1 MEIRH
6 STFAHIIL
14 PGHDSITGF
23 NKKWLTLLALS
34 LGTMMVPINASIT
47 NVSLPTISVF
57 FGVGLATAQWVLI
70 SYLITLLGFV
80 LFFSR
85 LGDFY
90 GQERVYLAGLAGFVF
105 TSLLCSLS
113 PSIEAL
119 ILFRGLQGLTAA
131 MMISV
136 SMALV
141 RRSFPAP
148 ELGRALG
155 IYAVAIAAGLALG
168 PAIGG
173 IVSSFMGW
181 RAIFLVNLPVGILDF
196 VFCFHVLKRSQRL
209 IVKWDIP
216 GTILQFVCLFL
227 VVYSLNLVENGDFTL
242 AVITGALAITTF
254 LGFVYQ
260 ELRCQNPVLK
270 LDLFRNHTFTA
281 FTLSLHFNYICMYM
295 MFFAVP
301 FYLQKVLHLDSG
313 TTGFVLTASPIIMMT
328 VSPLSGM
335 VADRFGSRA
344 PAFLGSMVSAL
355 ALLYMTQLNV
365 NSSAWDVFF
374 SLALLGLGAALFQ
387 SPTNRTLMSEL
398 PSEKAGVASGIIA
411 TTRNL
416 GMVFAVCY
424 AGLLIH
430 LAISP
435 DMMQSTHLAGQ
446 AAADLTSGLHLV
458 VILGAILSVG
468 MAFLSLVGLK
478 NKKNTVVKYEK
489 VAVEKTIEVEKKVL
503 GTISSVI
510 MVMGGNHHSK

>member
-1 MEIRH
+1 
-6 STFAHIIL
+6 
-14 PGHDSITGF
+14 
-23 NKKWLTLLALS
+23 
-34 LGTMMVPINASIT
+34 MVPINASIT

-57 FGVGLATAQWVLI
+57 FNVGLATAQWVLI

-85 LGDFY
+85 LGDFL
-90 GQERVYLAGLAGFVF
+90 GQERVYLAGLVGFVV

-119 ILFRGLQGLTAA
+119 IVFRGLQGVAAA

-173 IVSSFMGW
+173 MLSGLMGW

-196 VFCFHVLKRSQRL
+196 AFCFLVLKRSTRKQ
-209 IVKWDIP
+209 VKWDLP
-216 GTILQFVCLFL
+216 GTVLQFVCLFL
-227 VVYSLNLVENGDFTL
+227 IVYTLNLVENGDYST
-242 AVITGALAITTF
+242 AIITGG
-254 LGFVYQ
+254 LGLSTLIGFIYQ
-260 ELRCQNPVLK
+260 ELRCRNPVLK
-270 LDLFRNHTFTA
+270 LDLFRNRTFSA
-281 FTLSLHFNYICMYM
+281 FNLSLHLNYLCMYM

-301 FYLQKVLHLDSG
+301 FYLQKVLHLDSA
-313 TTGFVLTASPIIMMT
+313 TTGLVLTASPILMMT

-335 VADRFGSRA
+335 VADKFGSRF
-344 PAFLGSMVSAL
+344 PAFLGSVVSAL
-355 ALLYMTQLNV
+355 ALLSMTRLTIY
-365 NSSAWDVFF
+365 SSAWDVFF

-387 SPTNRTLMSEL
+387 SPTNRKLMSVL
-398 PSEKAGVASGIIA
+398 PSENAGVASGILA

-430 LAISP
+430 STISP
-435 DMMQSTHLAGQ
+435 DLMQSAELAGQ
-446 AAADLTSGLHLV
+446 AAQDLTNGLHRV
-458 VILGAILSVG
+458 VFLGAILSGV
-468 MAFLSLVGLK
+468 MAILSIAGLK
-478 NKKNTVVKYEK
+478 NKKETVVKYEK
-489 VAVEKTIEVEKKVL
+489 VAVEKTIKVEKKVV
-503 GTISSVI
+503 GTISSIV
-510 MVMGGNHHSK
+510 MVMGGHQSK

>member
-1 MEIRH
+1 MDIRH
-6 STFAHIIL
+6 PTFAYTIL
-14 PGHDSITGF
+14 PGHDTITGF
-23 NKKWLTLLALS
+23 NKKWQILLALS

-80 LFFSR
+80 LLFSR

-90 GQERVYLAGLAGFVF
+90 GQERVYLAGLAGFVT

-119 ILFRGLQGLTAA
+119 IVFRGLQGLAAA

-141 RRSFPAP
+141 RRSFPSP

-173 IVSSFMGW
+173 TISGFMGW

-196 VFCFHVLKRSQRL
+196 IFCFRVLKRSQRQK
-209 IVKWDIP
+209 VKWDLP
-216 GTILQFVCLFL
+216 GTALQFVGLFL
-227 VVYSLNLVENGDFTL
+227 IVYTLNLVENGDFPL
-242 AVITGALAITTF
+242 ATITGVLAIVTL

-270 LDLFRNHTFTA
+270 LDLFKNRTFSA
-281 FTLSLHFNYICMYM
+281 FNLSLHFNYICMYM

-301 FYLQKVLHLDSG
+301 FYLQKVLHLDSV
-313 TTGFVLTASPIIMMT
+313 TTGLVLTASPILMMT
-328 VSPLSGM
+328 VSPISGM
-335 VADRFGSRA
+335 VADRFGSRL
-344 PAFLGSMVSAL
+344 PAFLGSVVSAL
-355 ALLYMTQLNV
+355 ALLHMTQLTV
-365 NSSAWDVFF
+365 TSSAWDVFF

-398 PSEKAGVASGIIA
+398 PSENAGVASGIIA

-430 LAISP
+430 TAIAP
-435 DMMQSTHLAGQ
+435 DLMQSTELVGQ
-446 AAADLTSGLHLV
+446 AAQDLTSGLHLV
-458 VILGAILSVG
+458 VLFGALLSFV
-468 MAFLSLVGLK
+468 MAFLSLAGLK
-478 NKKNTVVKYEK
+478 NKRKTVIKYEK
-489 VAVEKTIEVEKKVL
+489 VAVEKTIKVEKRVV
-503 GTISSVI
+503 GTLSSIV
-510 MVMGGNHHSK
+510 MVMGNHHFK